1 MRGIDMSNNIDEKE
15 LNNKKYSDVYSDSS
29 FWDKLKKFATKV
41 GVKGV
46 YYAVTLYLVLQK
58 DDVPMKA
65 KGIIIGALGYFI
77 FPIDLIP
84 DLIPVAG
91 YSDDI
96 AGLLLALGQVSM
108 YVDESVK
115 REARSKIKAW
125 FDISDD
131 ELEAF

>member
-1 MRGIDMSNNIDEKE
+1 
-15 LNNKKYSDVYSDSS
+15 
-29 FWDKLKKFATKV
+29 
-41 GVKGV
+41 
-46 YYAVTLYLVLQK
+46 
-58 DDVPMKA
+58 MKA

-115 REARSKIKAW
+115 REARSKIKTW
-125 FDISDD
+125 FDVSDE

>member
-1 MRGIDMSNNIDEKE
+1 MRGVDMSNNIDEKE

-46 YYAVTLYLVLQK
+46 YYAVTLYLVLPK

-115 REARSKIKAW
+115 REARSKIKTW
-125 FDISDD
+125 FDVSDE